1 MWSGINDC
9 VYAEHGVRSC
19 RPHLHRACGQV
30 LLTTFTQS
38 SLVRYYMECSGL
50 ADPIHTE
57 QSGQVF
63 LPTFTQSSLVRY
75 YMECSGLVDCLYT
88 DTLSFV
94 PTTAGDIQGM

>member
-1 MWSGINDC
+1 MGSGLADHI
-9 VYAEHGVRSC
+9 YTEHV
-19 RPHLHRACGQV
+19 
-30 LLTTFTQS
+30 
-38 SLVRYYMECSGL
+38 VRYYMECSGL

-94 PTTAGDIQGM
+94 PTTAGDTQGM